1 MNTAR
6 RSPSFVR
13 KCLLFLF
20 WKRLLSLLAFTGLL
34 FATGAL
40 AQTPIG
46 FVFLNE
52 RPAKEDK
59 PRFLSTNAWSCGFGI
74 RVFSDEGRTFE
85 RVSKLEAQLR
95 SALGSRLEGRTLRL
109 KSYQVYFN
117 EAASRL
123 DVVDSVVAGSVGAVT
138 TGQRRLAPK
147 CSQQETPDGW
157 FHPSELTNQYPPFI
171 VEIEAVL
178 DDTPVSIR
186 SVYSPSIALTVPP
199 TLLSSKA
206 RTNFADETA
215 GPEVEKAVTKANGDF
230 IEKLAAS
237 L

>member
-1 MNTAR
+1 MDR
-6 RSPSFVR
+6 EIPSFA
-13 KCLLFLF
+13 
-20 WKRLLSLLAFTGLL
+20 WKWRLSLVAVIGML
-34 FATGAL
+34 FVTSVP
-40 AQTPIG
+40 AQTTTG

-74 RVFSDEGRTFE
+74 RVFSDEGRAFD
-85 RVSKLEAQLR
+85 RVTKLEAELR
-95 SALGSRLEGRTLRL
+95 SSLASRLDGHTVRL

-117 EAASRL
+117 EAAYRS

-138 TGQRRLAPK
+138 TGKRRIAPK

-157 FHPSELTNQYPPFI
+157 FSPAELTNDYPPFI
-171 VEIEAVL
+171 IEIDAVL
-178 DDTPVSIR
+178 DEKPLSIR

-199 TLLSSKA
+199 TLLSSKV

-215 GPEVEKAVTKANGDF
+215 GPEVEKAMNKANAEF
-230 IEKLAAS
+230 IGQITRTLLLS
-237 L
+237 DP

>member
-1 MNTAR
+1 MSMDR
-6 RSPSFVR
+6 EIPSFA
-13 KCLLFLF
+13 
-20 WKRLLSLLAFTGLL
+20 WKWRLSLVAVIGML
-34 FATGAL
+34 FASGVQADAT
-40 AQTPIG
+40 TG

-74 RVFSDEGRTFE
+74 RVFSDEGRTFD
-85 RVSKLEAQLR
+85 RVTKLEAELQ
-95 SALGSRLEGRTLRL
+95 SSLGSQLDGHTLRL

-117 EAASRL
+117 EAAYRS

-138 TGQRRLAPK
+138 TGRRRIAPK

-157 FHPSELTNQYPPFI
+157 FSPAELTNDYPPFI
-171 VEIEAVL
+171 IEIDAVL
-178 DDTPVSIR
+178 DDKPLSIR

-206 RTNFADETA
+206 RTNFADEKA
-215 GPEVEKAVTKANGDF
+215 GPEVEKAMNKANAEF
-230 IEKLAAS
+230 IGQITRTLLVS
-237 L
+237 DP

>member
-1 MNTAR
+1 MD
-6 RSPSFVR
+6 R
-13 KCLLFLF
+13 KPLPFAGK
-20 WKRLLSLLAFTGLL
+20 WRQSLVAVVGTL
-34 FATGAL
+34 FATGAW
-40 AQTPIG
+40 AQAASG

-74 RVFSDEGRTFE
+74 RVFSDEGRSFD
-85 RVSKLEAQLR
+85 RVTKLETELR
-95 SALGSRLEGRTLRL
+95 AALGSTLDGHTIRL

-117 EAASRL
+117 EAAYRS
-123 DVVDSVVAGSVGAVT
+123 DVVGSVVAGSVGAVT
-138 TGQRRLAPK
+138 MGKRRIAPK

-157 FHPSELTNQYPPFI
+157 FDPAELTNDHSPFVI
-171 VEIEAVL
+171 EIEAVF
-178 DDTPVSIR
+178 DDKPLSIR
-186 SVYSPSIALTVPP
+186 SVYSPSAALTVPP

-215 GPEVEKAVTKANGDF
+215 GPEVEKAMSKANAEL
-230 IEKLAAS
+230 IEQLMRR